1 MQNSIYGGERPHL
14 ELKLVI
20 NIRCH
25 GYNKTMK
32 VGAGIIFFEDARGLE
47 RCLSSICPFVDSVI
61 AIDGRFRDFEEIYDI
76 STDGSK
82 EVVETFSNAN
92 YYSFPNLTEIEKRN
106 KYLELAQAQNLDFL
120 VVIDSDEYAVLDPVL
135 FRSNLEAIM
144 SQKQYDERF
153 NEVIPE
159 VYGLK
164 MYDEQYEKQS
174 FIVERYNE
182 RLLYKP
188 GNLRY
193 NCIHSNLID
202 IFDNSRNFTT
212 AKYTSVVDGIT
223 LYNDDTLRTPEYLRK
238 SIQYQSLLF
247 NSERIERKRIVGYET
262 LRYK

>member
-1 MQNSIYGGERPHL
+1 
-14 ELKLVI
+14 
-20 NIRCH
+20 
-25 GYNKTMK
+25 MK

-47 RCLSSICPFVDSVI
+47 RCLNSICPFVDSVI

-82 EVVETFSNAN
+82 EVVETFANAN

-106 KYLELAQAQNLDFL
+106 KYLESAQAQNLDFL
-120 VVIDSDEYAVLDPVL
+120 VVIDSDEYAVVDESV
-135 FRSNLEAIM
+135 FNNNLQTII
-144 SQKQYDERF
+144 SQKQYTGRYSDP
-153 NEVIPE
+153 VPE

-164 MYDEQYEKQS
+164 MYDEQYEKQN

-193 NCIHSNLID
+193 DCIHSNLID
-202 IFDNSRNFTT
+202 ICNNDRNFTT
-212 AKYTSVVDGIT
+212 AKYTSIVDGIT
-223 LYNDDTLRTPEYLRK
+223 LYNDDTLRTPEYIRK
-238 SIQYQSLLF
+238 SIQYQNLLF
-247 NSERIERKRIVGYET
+247 SSESIERKRIVGYET